1 VVIELRNPGV
11 CFTKQRGQMPEGDL
25 SLARQRRTH
34 CGPREGVLPS
44 ASASEAGRGC
54 WSSLKS
60 YARHLS
66 SVAVH
71 IVGNILG
78 GRDFGPQPLYCTFAL
93 AAGPGWTLLDGVP
106 SGRTQTAEAE
116 PVRA

>member
-1 VVIELRNPGV
+1 
-11 CFTKQRGQMPEGDL
+11 MPEGEL
-25 SLARQRRTH
+25 RLERQRRTH
-34 CGPREGVLPS
+34 LGPHDGVLPTAS
-44 ASASEAGRGC
+44 ASAAARVC
-54 WSSLKS
+54 WFNAKP